1 MNSETNYVTRFF
13 RLDGGP
19 VEEYYHHAMMD
30 AITHAEMFLPNGDGL
45 YKEIDVVRVEFGPET
60 KEEIVLGLSF
70 GRSDEQRPRSM
81 AAHV

>member
-1 MNSETNYVTRFF
+1 MNSETYYMTRFT

-19 VEEYYHHAMMD
+19 VEEYYHCAMMD
-30 AITHAEMFLPNGDGL
+30 AINHAEMFLPNGDGL

-60 KEEIVLGLSF
+60 KEEIVLGLSS